1 MLPPKVILKY
11 SNAIKQAG
19 KFKSREMEDE
29 GRTFVISD
37 CRIPFATEKL
47 NPELTW
53 TFELKKVVDGNIHRS
68 LAVHC

>member
-1 MLPPKVILKY
+1 MK
-11 SNAIKQAG
+11 
-19 KFKSREMEDE
+19 DE
-29 GRTFVISD
+29 HSTFVISD